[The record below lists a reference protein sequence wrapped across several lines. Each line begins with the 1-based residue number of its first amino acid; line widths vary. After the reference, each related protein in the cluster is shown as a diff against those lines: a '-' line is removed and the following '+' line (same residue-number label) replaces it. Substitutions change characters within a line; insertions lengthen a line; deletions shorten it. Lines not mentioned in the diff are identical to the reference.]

1 MFVEP
6 TDLTDD
12 AIEGDVAIFGT
23 GAAGISI
30 AAALDDGRRR
40 IVLVEAGGMET
51 DPAQQ
56 ALLRTRAIG
65 HPVDTIGSRVRAYGG
80 TTEQW
85 TGRVA
90 PLDPIDFAPRAW
102 VPNSGWPIG
111 VDALADPYRQAMTM
125 AGFAPGWEKMPGALA
140 AIEALPGRPA
150 ALEPFV
156 WRFWATSRETF
167 QHWGE
172 AFDAR
177 FRGSA
182 TVRVVLGTALVGLE
196 GAGTVTAARCR
207 MADGRML
214 TVKAKQFVLAC
225 GGIENTRLMLNIAE
239 ETPALLAPVRP
250 ALGRYFMQHP
260 RTEIAT
266 ATLDAATSA
275 RMQRCFNYFR
285 RPRGLHFETG
295 IALSD
300 AAQQSEGLLNAS
312 AVWRYERAGRA
323 ASAPESPAAAGRRLA
338 TSLVRRARRHEP
350 LHGTALARL
359 VLDLEQEPDPES
371 RILLSAERDATGLRG
386 AVIDWRIGDR
396 ERRTAARFAGLI
408 CRWHAELGLGRPI
421 LAPGADRDG
430 GLRDALMR
438 DSYHHLGGTR
448 MSATPATGV
457 VDRNLRV
464 HGVDNLFICGG
475 SVFPTGGHANP
486 TLTIVALALRLAAR
500 LG

>member
-6 TDLTDD
+6 GDLTDD
-12 AIEGDVAIFGT
+12 AIEADIVIFGT

-56 ALLRTRAIG
+56 ALLWTEAIG

-90 PLDPIDFAPRAW
+90 PLDPIDFEPRAW
-102 VPNSGWPIG
+102 VPHSGWPIAYA
-111 VDALADPYRQAMTM
+111 ALAEPYRQAMAMT
-125 AGFAPGWEKMPGALA
+125 GFAPGWEAQPEALS
-140 AIEALPGRPA
+140 AIEALADRPA
-150 ALEPFV
+150 ELLPFT

-177 FRGSA
+177 FRRSS
-182 TVRVVLGTALVGLE
+182 TVRVVLGAALVGLD
-196 GAGTVTAARCR
+196 GAGAVAAARCR
-207 MADGRML
+207 MADGRTL
-214 TVKAKQFVLAC
+214 RIRADRFVLAC
-225 GGIENTRLMLNIAE
+225 GGIENCRLMLNIADD
-239 ETPALLAPVRP
+239 TPALLANVRP

-260 RTEIAT
+260 RTEIAS
-266 ATLDAATSA
+266 ATLDPALSA
-275 RMQRCFNYFR
+275 RMQRLFNYFK

-300 AAQQSEGLLNAS
+300 TAQRREELLNAS
-312 AVWRYERAGRA
+312 AVWRYQRASGGGFDA
-323 ASAPESPAAAGRRLA
+323 ASLA
-338 TSLVRRARRHEP
+338 TEGVRALTSLARRARRREP
-350 LHGTALARL
+350 LHGAVEARL

-371 RILLSAERDATGLRG
+371 RILLSRERDATGLRI
-386 AVIDWRIGDR
+386 ATIDWRIGDR
-396 ERRTAARFAGLI
+396 ERRTAARFAELI
-408 CRWHAELGLGRPI
+408 CGWHCRIGLGDPRRV
-421 LAPGADRDG
+421 AGAGDDG
-430 GLRDALMR
+430 GLRSDLMR

-448 MSATPATGV
+448 MSSDPVQGV
-457 VDRNLRV
+457 VDRDLRV

-486 TLTIVALALRLAAR
+486 TLTIVALALRLASTLR
-500 LG
+500 